1 MRIYWYG
8 DGRVVRVPLSSGG
21 LAKMGTAVDLS
32 HALATR
38 LGFPTLLDWTNRLE
52 VGDEVVI
59 FGPQKPGSAL
69 AVPGREDL
77 EAESLVVWM
86 RGGAAAGLFF
96 AQTIADLVTILST
109 IALYEKALC
118 EITEYR
124 ERFMEIRARH
134 AQDTEYGRN
143 GSEGT

>member
-1 MRIYWYG
+1 MRTYWYG
-8 DGRVVRVPLSSGG
+8 DGRVVRVPLSAGG
-21 LAKMGTAVDLS
+21 LPKTGTTVDLP

-38 LGFPTLLDWTNRLE
+38 LGFAALLDWSNRLD

-109 IALYEKALC
+109 IASYEKALC

-134 AQDTEYGRN
+134 ARDTEYGRN
-143 GSEGT
+143 GSGST